1 MFRKGRNHYYGQK
14 SPEDIYKQVSVT
26 KCPTKI
32 SESQVSHSKDT
43 SYTTIPKTF
52 ILLSQERKGSL
63 LWTEVRTSRWNSLE
77 KNYKERSN
85 RSLKKFKKP
94 RRKGSES
101 TWPPQSTKLQPWR
114 WMRIRHHRLRE
125 RKMLRWRLRT
135 CKRNWTCFVWKCKKE
150 KRERRG

>member
-43 SYTTIPKTF
+43 SYSTIPKTF
-52 ILLSQERKGSL
+52 ILPSLEWKKSL
-63 LWTEVRTSRWNSLE
+63 LWKEVRTFRWNSLE

-85 RSLKKFKKP
+85 RSLKKFKNP
-94 RRKGSES
+94 RRKGFRVDMATAIYKAANVTLDED
-101 TWPPQSTKLQPWR
+101 L
-114 WMRIRHHRLRE
+114 
-125 RKMLRWRLRT
+125 
-135 CKRNWTCFVWKCKKE
+135 
-150 KRERRG
+150 

>member
-1 MFRKGRNHYYGQK
+1 MFRKGRNHCYGQK

-43 SYTTIPKTF
+43 SYSTIRKTF
-52 ILLSQERKGSL
+52 ILPSLEWIKSL
-63 LWTEVRTSRWNSLE
+63 LWKEVRTFRWNSLE

-94 RRKGSES
+94 RRKGFRVDMATAIYKAANVTLDEDLTSQIKRKKDVEME
-101 TWPPQSTKLQPWR
+101 TEDLQEKLDMFQ
-114 WMRIRHHRLRE
+114 L
-125 RKMLRWRLRT
+125 K
-135 CKRNWTCFVWKCKKE
+135 V
-150 KRERRG
+150 